1 MIIRKFLV
9 VFLFIF
15 SNNLLSQLS
24 PPTLNAQGEQLYS
37 TGVQIPIATSF
48 SITPGGI
55 ETGQIG
61 LYVQIS
67 QGYVNGE
74 DTISLLNP
82 ASFPNID
89 VDWSNLEGKLTF
101 NT

>member
-48 SITPGGI
+48 SK
-55 ETGQIG
+55 
-61 LYVQIS
+61 
-67 QGYVNGE
+67 
-74 DTISLLNP
+74 DTLVL
-82 ASFPNID
+82 
-89 VDWSNLEGKLTF
+89 
-101 NT
+101 